1 MGRPPLRTTT
11 VRPDATGTAKKVRV
25 RKGGSL
31 RSLLDIETT
40 IIDKLRDDYGVTVQW
55 VTDSVLGQPSP
66 QSRNAFE
73 VNAWEP
79 VTPEMF
85 DGIFDG
91 MFMKKGHVGE
101 INYEGLVLMWRPK
114 ELTDEAIAE
123 DNMARYSALAAQQNM
138 IKGGQL
144 PGSFAAGFEP
154 AHPTAVSRN
163 VVERT
168 IKPPM
173 DIPRD

>member
-1 MGRPPLRTTT
+1 MGRPPIRATN
-11 VRPDATGTAKKVRV
+11 VRPDADGPAKKVRV
-25 RKGGSL
+25 RKGGAL
-31 RSLLDIETT
+31 RSLLDIDTAV
-40 IIDKLRDDYGVTVQW
+40 IDKLRDDYGVTVQW

-66 QSRNAFE
+66 QTRNSFE

-79 VTPEMF
+79 VTPDMF

-91 MFMKKGHVGE
+91 MFMKKGHQGE

-123 DNMARYSALAAQQNM
+123 DDMARFNALKAQQNM
-138 IKGGQL
+138 IKGGQI
-144 PGSFAAGFEP
+144 PGFSSGFEP
-154 AHPTAVSRN
+154 DHPTALARN
-163 VVERT
+163 KVERT